1 MNDQA
6 LIAATET
13 ETLTIRVT
21 ETCVYSAP
29 IALTDEL
36 LDEAEAEGYA
46 RTAQGVLEMFQ
57 GDPDHDVVA
66 NSATRPSNFVCVA
79 ERNTERAYA

>member
-1 MNDQA
+1 MNDEA

-46 RTAQGVLEMFQ
+46 RTARGVLRMLEA
-57 GDPDHDVVA
+57 DPDHEVVA
-66 NSATRPSNFVCVA
+66 SDATEDRYFDYVA
-79 ERNTERAYA
+79 ERTVERA

>member
-1 MNDQA
+1 MNDK
-6 LIAATET
+6 T
-13 ETLTIRVT
+13 ETLTIEVKEAVIYRHTLTVT
-21 ETCVYSAP
+21 A
-29 IALTDEL
+29 EL

-46 RTAQGVLEMFQ
+46 RTAGGVLEMFQ